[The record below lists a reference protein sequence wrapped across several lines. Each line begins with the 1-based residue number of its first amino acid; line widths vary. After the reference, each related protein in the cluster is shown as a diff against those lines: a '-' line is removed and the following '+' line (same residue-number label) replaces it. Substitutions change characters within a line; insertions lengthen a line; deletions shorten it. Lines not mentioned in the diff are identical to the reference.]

1 MSGRFVIVCNF
12 NTYMNNSLM
21 GNEIFPEKTIMYTSI
36 ITVDQVNFSKWLSMI
51 SNEISYF

>member
-21 GNEIFPEKTIMYTSI
+21 GNETFPEKTIMYTSI
-36 ITVDQVNFSKWLSMI
+36 IKVDQVNFSKWLSMI